1 MLYKLDITDVA
12 QSERIKIAQPN
23 DVGVTEKNIE
33 DFLMSRLHE
42 IVSEDGLMLIGK
54 ERSGQ
59 EEPDLLAIDKSG
71 VLYLFELKRWTSESE
86 NLLQVMRYAQIFGR
100 YAYPKLAEFAQRQVP
115 GDLRETHKSYFELN
129 EPLPET
135 KFNNSQVLVLVTN
148 GLDRDTISAVEF
160 WTKKGVRIDCAP
172 YRVYEIEGNPYIQFD
187 TYDPERETVVE
198 ENPGTYIVNTNKTY
212 LPDAWRDMIAD
223 GRSGK
228 ASAYGDRR
236 NAIRRITKYSV
247 VYLYHTGVGVI
258 AKGRSTSDF
267 EPTDYDGEAGMEF
280 YVPLVFDWAL
290 RNPKSS
296 RQWQPECSGHPDEH
310 EAASI
315 KAWEVNRRLGTSHRF
330 RQTVFAIGQSMADE
344 IDALY
349 EEKQGG
355 GSC

>member
-115 GDLRETHKSYFELN
+115 GDLRETHKSYFEFN

-160 WTKKGVRIDCAP
+160 WTKKVLGS
-172 YRVYEIEGNPYIQFD
+172 
-187 TYDPERETVVE
+187 TV
-198 ENPGTYIVNTNKTY
+198 
-212 LPDAWRDMIAD
+212 
-223 GRSGK
+223 
-228 ASAYGDRR
+228 
-236 NAIRRITKYSV
+236 
-247 VYLYHTGVGVI
+247 
-258 AKGRSTSDF
+258 
-267 EPTDYDGEAGMEF
+267 
-280 YVPLVFDWAL
+280 
-290 RNPKSS
+290 
-296 RQWQPECSGHPDEH
+296 HP
-310 EAASI
+310 
-315 KAWEVNRRLGTSHRF
+315 
-330 RQTVFAIGQSMADE
+330 IGCMR
-344 IDALY
+344 
-349 EEKQGG
+349 
-355 GSC
+355 